1 MGSFLERDLRGLLSA
16 LSNLKE
22 LILGGGYRRFTSS
35 DTGEY
40 YDIDGYFNGVY
51 SGLGSVDIAP
61 VENGDTLIVRFENS
75 GNTTASFRVHAR
87 ALTDGWGIDSVR
99 PEDSF
104 WGIRNF
110 NWWSG
115 EADMTDVDPSEQ
127 IGTTWQVF
135 TSTHAP
141 ELGRFRFHLY
151 HDRFVLSDVVLDSL
165 DVTMQRSPNLG
176 DLSRVADLRMQR
188 SQVRQNGYFLF
199 SLSEPGEVRFT
210 LSGLSGDA
218 NLYLVRSRD
227 GQVIESSTHEGT
239 ADDEIALELA
249 AGTYYIRVASRLS
262 GVLHYELRYSNATA
276 PTPDDL
282 LADEGGDINIDLV
295 VIDLDGETPGGD
307 ILGPPIG
314 GEDTGAERVFSL
326 PGGGEMAFVWIEPGE
341 FQMGSPESEEGRFSD
356 EGPLHEV
363 ELSRGFWLGTYE
375 VTQGEWE
382 GVMGDDALVWS
393 RIMFRRMRLIR
404 RFWISWYDVQE
415 FIGQSVECCGG
426 RGVCIVCH
434 RRRSGSMLVERVRRR
449 GGLLGTMR
457 VNWGIMLGIVR
468 MLGMRVSDYAHA
480 VGTKLPNAWGLY
492 DMHGNVWEWVQDWYG
507 GSYYNSSPR
516 VDPPGPSCWLLIAS
530 SGAATSAIVPRIC
543 GRRIAATARPGFH
556 NGYGYVGV
564 RLVRIR

>member
-1 MGSFLERDLRGLLSA
+1 
-16 LSNLKE
+16 
-22 LILGGGYRRFTSS
+22 
-35 DTGEY
+35 
-40 YDIDGYFNGVY
+40 
-51 SGLGSVDIAP
+51 
-61 VENGDTLIVRFENS
+61 
-75 GNTTASFRVHAR
+75 
-87 ALTDGWGIDSVR
+87 
-99 PEDSF
+99 
-104 WGIRNF
+104 
-110 NWWSG
+110 
-115 EADMTDVDPSEQ
+115 MTDVDPSEQ

-341 FQMGSPESEEGRFSD
+341 FQMGSPESEEGRFWD

-363 ELSRGFWLGTYE
+363 ELSRGFWLGKYE
-375 VTQGEWE
+375 VTQGQWSS
-382 GVMGDDALVWS
+382 VMGETPWS
-393 RIMFRRMRLIR
+393 GEDYVQENPSHPAVY
-404 RFWISWYDVQE
+404 ISWPDVQE
-415 FIGQSVECCGG
+415 FIGRLNAAAGEAVYRLPSEAEWEYACRAGTQTRWSFGDDA
-426 RGVCIVCH
+426 
-434 RRRSGSMLVERVRRR
+434 SQ
-449 GGLLGTMR
+449 LGDYAWYR
-457 VNWGIMLGIVR
+457 ANAWDVGE
-468 MLGMRVSDYAHA
+468 DYAHA

-492 DMHGNVWEWVQDWYG
+492 DMHGNVWEWVQDRYG
-507 GSYYNSSPR
+507 SHYYNSSPR
-516 VDPPGPSCWLLIAS
+516 VDPPGPSSGSHRVIRGGNFGHGAS
-530 SGAATSAIVPRIC
+530 DLRSAARGDGSSHIL
-543 GRRIAATARPGFH
+543 H
-556 NGYGYVGV
+556 NRYGYIGV